1 MGRGGAAG
9 PRPEGGGAGG
19 CEIGGSDLLTHF
31 GRCFDMATALLV
43 LGSMF
48 AMVAVFYVIAWFVRL
63 VRGEN

>member
-1 MGRGGAAG
+1 
-9 PRPEGGGAGG
+9 
-19 CEIGGSDLLTHF
+19 
-31 GRCFDMATALLV
+31 MATALLV